1 MLAELG
7 DLGVKIK
14 DIINEETRV
23 RDPYDRWDYE
33 KDPET
38 GEYTGRTTPDSG
50 PGMFSRVLQKHSSG
64 VPSFMPTD
72 EYRPQDKPTARTTVP
87 QGKRLVVATR
97 DNRLY
102 YKYPSSPQDADKSGR
117 WTDAGNRSIMS
128 GTSIDALERLA
139 KQNGKLEDLSQQ
151 KTDQSAA
158 DQQQQPPRST
168 TPDSGRRAEP
178 AAPTEPIPV
187 EPDEPINLVD
197 QPLADTERIAVE
209 TPAGVFYKYP
219 DGNWY
224 QIPTTGTPVRA
235 RFEDY
240 EILDDYANKEG
251 QVEKIPPT
259 PKPKRG
265 RR

>member
-1 MLAELG
+1 MESG

-38 GEYTGRTTPDSG
+38 GEYTGRTAPDSG
-50 PGMFSRVLQKHSSG
+50 PGMFSRVLQKHASG

-72 EYRPQDKPTARTTVP
+72 EYRPQDKPLARTTVP

-97 DNRLY
+97 DQRLY
-102 YKYPSSPQDADKSGR
+102 YKYPANPQDADKSGR
-117 WTDAGNRSIMS
+117 WTDAGNRSIVS
-128 GTSIDALERLA
+128 GTSMDALERLA
-139 KQNGKLEDLSQQ
+139 KQSGKFEDLPQQ
-151 KTDQSAA
+151 PTAEPSVDQSE
-158 DQQQQPPRST
+158 QPTQSAV
-168 TPDSGRRAEP
+168 PDSVRGRAEP
-178 AAPTEPIPV
+178 ASAEPIPV
-187 EPDEPINLVD
+187 EPDEPISLVD

-235 RFEDY
+235 RYGDY

-259 PKPKRG
+259 PKPRRG

>member
-1 MLAELG
+1 M
-7 DLGVKIK
+7 KIK

-97 DNRLY
+97 DNRIY
-102 YKYPSSPQDADKSGR
+102 YKYPANPQDADKSGR
-117 WTDAGNRSIMS
+117 WTDAGNRSIVS
-128 GTSIDALERLA
+128 GTSMDALERLA
-139 KQNGKLEDLSQQ
+139 KQNGKLEDLTQQ
-151 KTDQSAA
+151 PAEPSADQSE
-158 DQQQQPPRST
+158 QPPQSAVPGTGR
-168 TPDSGRRAEP
+168 RRAEP
-178 AAPTEPIPV
+178 TPTEPIPV

-197 QPLADTERIAVE
+197 QPIADNERIAVD

-224 QIPTTGTPVRA
+224 QMPTTGTPVRA
-235 RFEDY
+235 RYEDY

-251 QVEKIPPT
+251 HVEQIPPA
-259 PKPKRG
+259 PKTRRG

>member
-1 MLAELG
+1 M
-7 DLGVKIK
+7 KIK

-38 GEYTGRTTPDSG
+38 GEYTGRTTADSG
-50 PGMFSRVLQKHSSG
+50 PGMFSRMLQKHSSG

-72 EYRPQDKPTARTTVP
+72 EYRPQNKPMSRTQVP

-102 YKYPSSPQDADKSGR
+102 YKYPASPQDVDKSGR
-117 WTDAGNRSIMS
+117 WTDAGNRTIMS

-139 KQNGKLEDLSQQ
+139 KQNSKLEDLSQQ
-151 KTDQSAA
+151 KPAA
-158 DQQQQPPRST
+158 EPTVDQQQQTAQSA
-168 TPDSGRRAEP
+168 TPDAERRAQP
-178 AAPTEPIPV
+178 APAEPIPV

-197 QPLADTERIAVE
+197 QPIADNERIAVE
-209 TPAGVFYKYP
+209 TPAGMFYKYP

-224 QIPTTGTPVRA
+224 QIPTTGVPVRA
-235 RFEDY
+235 RYEDY
-240 EILDDYANKEG
+240 KILDDYANKEG
-251 QVEKIPPT
+251 SVEKIPPA